1 MMPTTNNILFLF
13 WVYSKYD
20 ISNECKNSKNEQGRI
35 SLWVTSKKCAI
46 SISYVGNSCFIQTN
60 STLQPMLSEYAT
72 VLNEY
77 WKIFYILKSFEEVLK
92 TKCVLFA
99 TWLFKCN
106 FWLQN
111 IRYIC
116 NSFCFKIAMLENL
129 IICLSKE
136 WREGGISLQFN
147 FMIFN
152 NLISQPSGIDFI
164 IWF

>member
-1 MMPTTNNILFLF
+1 MPETLAYQRCMQSLFMSLHIAPQQLYATDMLVCFSDIRF
-13 WVYSKYD
+13 W
-20 ISNECKNSKNEQGRI
+20 
-35 SLWVTSKKCAI
+35 LCAI

-60 STLQPMLSEYAT
+60 STLQPMLSEYST

-77 WKIFYILKSFEEVLK
+77 WKIIYILKSFKEVLN

-111 IRYIC
+111 TRYIC
-116 NSFCFKIAMLENL
+116 NSFRFKIAMLENL

-136 WREGGISLQFN
+136 WRDGGISLQFN